1 MPGLGEQPGKAVA
14 QRRIE
19 ALARGEH
26 QAGGKAA
33 DRVAAGEQRHPPPL
47 LQLQDAERMVIE
59 RVLVDLE
66 QLVARI
72 GIEDG
77 EQRLPVMTV
86 GVEARAAQGDH
97 IVQRGAGAGGDRDR
111 LADVPP
117 AQAVVAHRAHLP
129 LGQAVAGGE
138 RRQALRP
145 CPGAVREQ
153 RGREEQRDAREP
165 DLLHV
170 SRPFTER
177 SRSSEVKGK
186 LIAVPG
192 TMTTAFLI
200 LKLFEPDFRHVV
212 VPFDK
217 VFERVAKGK
226 ADAGLIIHEGQL
238 TFSTLGLHK
247 VVDLGEWWH
256 KETKLPLPLGGNV
269 VRKDLG
275 AKLIAQISYTLRK
288 SIEYALEHRDE
299 ALNYAMQFARDMEEE
314 VADKF
319 VGMYVN
325 DRTLNYGQAERRAI
339 QLLLDMG
346 HQKKII
352 NQRVRIEFA
361 E

>member
-1 MPGLGEQPGKAVA
+1 MAHSPDSDDAFMFY
-14 QRRIE
+14 
-19 ALARGEH
+19 ALATNKIKTGDLKFRHVLSDIETLNQKALKGEYEVTAISFH
-26 QAGGKAA
+26 AYAYLTEKYALLDSGASMG
-33 DRVAAGEQRHPPPL
+33 DRYGPL
-47 LQLQDAERMVIE
+47 LVSETPM
-59 RVLVDLE
+59 
-66 QLVARI
+66 
-72 GIEDG
+72 
-77 EQRLPVMTV
+77 
-86 GVEARAAQGDH
+86 
-97 IVQRGAGAGGDRDR
+97 
-111 LADVPP
+111 
-117 AQAVVAHRAHLP
+117 
-129 LGQAVAGGE
+129 
-138 RRQALRP
+138 RP
-145 CPGAVREQ
+145 
-153 RGREEQRDAREP
+153 
-165 DLLHV
+165 
-170 SRPFTER
+170 
-177 SRSSEVKGK
+177 SEVKGK

-217 VFERVAKGK
+217 VFERVAKRK

-352 NQRVRIEFA
+352 NQPVRIEFA

>member
-1 MPGLGEQPGKAVA
+1 MPTREITVA
-14 QRRIE
+14 HSPDSDDAFMFY
-19 ALARGEH
+19 ALATNKIKTGDLKFRHVLSDIETLNQKALKGEYEVTAISFH
-26 QAGGKAA
+26 AYAYLTEKYALLDSGASMG
-33 DRVAAGEQRHPPPL
+33 DRYGPL
-47 LQLQDAERMVIE
+47 LVSETPM
-59 RVLVDLE
+59 
-66 QLVARI
+66 
-72 GIEDG
+72 
-77 EQRLPVMTV
+77 
-86 GVEARAAQGDH
+86 
-97 IVQRGAGAGGDRDR
+97 
-111 LADVPP
+111 
-117 AQAVVAHRAHLP
+117 
-129 LGQAVAGGE
+129 
-138 RRQALRP
+138 RP
-145 CPGAVREQ
+145 
-153 RGREEQRDAREP
+153 
-165 DLLHV
+165 
-170 SRPFTER
+170 
-177 SRSSEVKGK
+177 SEVKGK

-217 VFERVAKGK
+217 VFERVAKRK

>member
-1 MPGLGEQPGKAVA
+1 MPTREITVA
-14 QRRIE
+14 HSPDSDDAFMFY
-19 ALARGEH
+19 ALATNKIKTGDLKFRHVLSDIETLNQKALKGEYEVTAISFH
-26 QAGGKAA
+26 AYAYLTEKYALLDSGASMG
-33 DRVAAGEQRHPPPL
+33 DRYGPL
-47 LQLQDAERMVIE
+47 LVSETPM
-59 RVLVDLE
+59 
-66 QLVARI
+66 
-72 GIEDG
+72 
-77 EQRLPVMTV
+77 
-86 GVEARAAQGDH
+86 
-97 IVQRGAGAGGDRDR
+97 
-111 LADVPP
+111 
-117 AQAVVAHRAHLP
+117 
-129 LGQAVAGGE
+129 
-138 RRQALRP
+138 RP
-145 CPGAVREQ
+145 
-153 RGREEQRDAREP
+153 
-165 DLLHV
+165 
-170 SRPFTER
+170 
-177 SRSSEVKGK
+177 SEVKGK

-217 VFERVAKGK
+217 VFELVDKRK

-299 ALNYAMQFARDMEEE
+299 ALNYALQFARDMEEE

>member
-1 MPGLGEQPGKAVA
+1 MPTREITVA
-14 QRRIE
+14 HSPDSDDAFMFY
-19 ALARGEH
+19 ALATNKIKTGDLKFRHVLSDIETLNQKALKGEYEVTAISFH
-26 QAGGKAA
+26 AYAYLTEKYALLDSGASMG
-33 DRVAAGEQRHPPPL
+33 DRYGPL
-47 LQLQDAERMVIE
+47 LVSETPM
-59 RVLVDLE
+59 
-66 QLVARI
+66 
-72 GIEDG
+72 
-77 EQRLPVMTV
+77 
-86 GVEARAAQGDH
+86 
-97 IVQRGAGAGGDRDR
+97 
-111 LADVPP
+111 
-117 AQAVVAHRAHLP
+117 
-129 LGQAVAGGE
+129 
-138 RRQALRP
+138 RP
-145 CPGAVREQ
+145 
-153 RGREEQRDAREP
+153 
-165 DLLHV
+165 
-170 SRPFTER
+170 
-177 SRSSEVKGK
+177 SEVKGK

-217 VFERVAKGK
+217 VFERVAKRK

-325 DRTLNYGQAERRAI
+325 DRTLNYGQMERRAI

-352 NQRVRIEFA
+352 NQPVRVEFA